1 MHVACC
7 VCAQDNSSVLNVPY
21 WSDNSTE
28 VFSLTFV
35 SGPCNFRNAE
45 SYPWADSLQRFPSIP
60 GCNLRTATNKNLAQV
75 LLRDAANATSQPLLL
90 RVVAN
95 VTLGPGINQSI
106 PIRRPVVLLGMVSAP
121 TSVDL
126 GMVVNQLNVTLPFGK
141 ITWQSLVLENLAP
154 GKITFVCGQIL
165 CVGGHGCRQSIAQ
178 PAAA

>member
-1 MHVACC
+1 M
-7 VCAQDNSSVLNVPY
+7 
-21 WSDNSTE
+21 
-28 VFSLTFV
+28 
-35 SGPCNFRNAE
+35 
-45 SYPWADSLQRFPSIP
+45 
-60 GCNLRTATNKNLAQV
+60 AQV

>member
-1 MHVACC
+1 M
-7 VCAQDNSSVLNVPY
+7 LNVPY

-35 SGPCNFRNAE
+35 SGPCNFHDAE

-75 LLRDAANATSQPLLL
+75 LLRDAANATSQPLLI

-121 TSVDL
+121 SSVDM

-154 GKITFVCGQIL
+154 GKITFV
-165 CVGGHGCRQSIAQ
+165 GGHGCRQSIAQ